1 MGLNGK
7 INQITT
13 GRSMGKQE
21 SYVVLAHS
29 SGVGWSGQR
38 TGVVSAEEVG
48 KQTFALAQC
57 INNG

>member
-1 MGLNGK
+1 
-7 INQITT
+7 
-13 GRSMGKQE
+13 MGKQE